1 MYRFKDIY
9 LYQYLYCQILR
20 HAKIMEKQNTM
31 CPFMKE
37 YYAPI
42 KAKVWLCKERTQG
55 IYAISVD
62 IQRFPGVTIEC

>member
-1 MYRFKDIY
+1 
-9 LYQYLYCQILR
+9 
-20 HAKIMEKQNTM
+20 MEKQNTM